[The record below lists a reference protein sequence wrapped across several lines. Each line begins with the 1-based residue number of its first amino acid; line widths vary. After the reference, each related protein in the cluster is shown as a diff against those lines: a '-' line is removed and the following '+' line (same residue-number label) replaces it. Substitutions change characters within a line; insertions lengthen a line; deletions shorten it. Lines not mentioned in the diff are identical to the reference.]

1 MVNII
6 KSEDLTLDEIK
17 SRIISLD
24 SRFAQGEFRFVKH
37 SYAYDSFMGPNQTEG
52 LSEFTH
58 LLTQRANSQSIY
70 PDDYEELQS
79 LPIVNYESGMYI
91 SEENDMIHLSN
102 NRGAI

>member
-1 MVNII
+1 MTESNQ
-6 KSEDLTLDEIK
+6 LFQLLEIK
-17 SRIISLD
+17 
-24 SRFAQGEFRFVKH
+24 GELMLKTSMQEMIELMF
-37 SYAYDSFMGPNQTEG
+37 
-52 LSEFTH
+52 
-58 LLTQRANSQSIY
+58 Y